1 MASILEKE
9 GDVIV
14 DYRPVCWMQTDSYPI
29 QFEIRIDDG
38 SFIHSK
44 IDSIIGGIGM
54 GLISIGGTFLNILII
69 IILLRS
75 SKLRSEYLTPFI
87 VSMSLADF
95 AYSIF
100 GPPIQ
105 CIRYFTRTWP
115 EIDCSTYALISYS
128 LWNCSAW
135 NLLGI
140 ALIRCIVV
148 SGSKIKS
155 TEHLSLICKTISIV
169 AWFLSFL
176 SFLPTY
182 LEIYGIFGLQ
192 CKIQCCRLVNV
203 DSDGNTLGF
212 QPEIHI
218 SYVIMTMGIIVGV
231 LNSITYWKVSTRTRK
246 LAKQMKQ
253 VSKEVTKD
261 ILEKEKK
268 AGAMILIITA
278 SFFIVFL
285 TGPLSRII
293 DPNFFINHPSKQ
305 IGLWL
310 IGSSIVIVN
319 PLVYILFQDQYRRE
333 IKSLFL
339 H

>member
-1 MASILEKE
+1 MASVLEKE
-9 GDVIV
+9 VDVIV

-44 IDSIIGGIGM
+44 IDSIIGGIGT

-75 SKLRSEYLTPFI
+75 SKLRNEYLTPFI
-87 VSMSLADF
+87 VSMSMADF
-95 AYSIF
+95 GYSVF
-100 GPPIQ
+100 ALPFQ
-105 CIRYFTRTWP
+105 CIRYFTKTWP
-115 EIDCSTYALISYS
+115 EIDCSTYAFMSYS

-148 SGSKIKS
+148 SGSKIKD
-155 TEHLSLICKTISIV
+155 TEHLSLICKTISIM

-176 SFLPTY
+176 SFMPTY

-203 DSDGNTLGF
+203 DSDGNILGF

-218 SYVIMTMGIIVGV
+218 SFMIMTMGIIVGV
-231 LNSITYWKVSTRTRK
+231 LNSITYWKVSASTRN
-246 LAKQMKQ
+246 LAKQMKH
-253 VSKEVTKD
+253 VNKEVTKD

-268 AGAMILIITA
+268 AGVMILIITA

-285 TGPLSRII
+285 TNPLSRII

-333 IKSLFL
+333 IKNLFL